1 MCVEAVMKKTLA
13 GILIVAFL
21 CGSSA
26 CNNHTEKLSE
36 TETTASSEV
45 TVSET
50 EVSESEPS
58 ETSETE
64 PDITDASESSDAA
77 VMPSWQPEPAETIEL
92 DRSMEILDI
101 ATPDVGNAYGALDP
115 TTGRVMY
122 IATGST
128 RLEIQNEGYEE
139 LKKELGKIFDEE
151 ESFFENLYNE
161 SIPVFL
167 SEIAEGKSLMWV
179 TGGNDIRVFRA
190 DEKIVS
196 FSENIAW
203 TKELSEDQYEGDNST
218 IYYTFHSKTGKRVTL
233 DDVVADKEGLCDCIR
248 HVFQYSMSKW
258 YGDETE
264 WVESVCTHVMD
275 GSVQFYLLYDGI
287 MLEEE
292 CRFIHLS
299 AANYPGVFSMEYFF
313 SVPENYV
320 LLSDSSG
327 VMTWDLNSDGKTE
340 KIFLSEYTDSAGNRS
355 AAINIGGVETKIEND
370 FSYDVP
376 DPDYNFYLAHTS
388 EGFFLLAGGSC
399 GSDDRC
405 EIIFRIKDDFSAE
418 FVETGVRYS
427 TQEYDPTKMEFM
439 SIDDAYSAGYFLE
452 RESYSSFTL
461 TGERMVNSKEEQHGL
476 SGSVMVTKMDIK
488 CKIREDADTWKEY
501 TLPKGTVV
509 RAISY
514 SPAAQ
519 ELILEILHPDNKDNQ
534 QIRISY
540 DTHTFDGVDP
550 FELFEGITVGG

>member
-1 MCVEAVMKKTLA
+1 MKKTLA

-26 CNNHTEKLSE
+26 CNNHIEKPSE
-36 TETTASSEV
+36 TETTTSSEV

-50 EVSESEPS
+50 EVSESEPFEIS
-58 ETSETE
+58 ETAS
-64 PDITDASESSDAA
+64 DITDTSESSDAT
-77 VMPSWQPEPAETIEL
+77 VMPSWQPEPAETIEV
-92 DRSMEILDI
+92 DHSMEILDI
-101 ATPDVGNAYGALDP
+101 ATPDVSNAYGALDP

-128 RLEIQNEGYEE
+128 RLEIQNEGYAE
-139 LKKELGKIFDEE
+139 LKEELGKIFDEK
-151 ESFFENLYNE
+151 ESFFEDLYNE

-196 FSENIAW
+196 FSENTAW

-218 IYYTFHSKTGKRVTL
+218 IYYNFHSKTGKRGTL

-248 HVFQYSMSKW
+248 NVFQYSMSKW

-264 WVESVCTHVMD
+264 WVEAICMRVMD

-299 AANYPGVFSMEYFF
+299 AANYPGIFNMVYFL

-320 LLSDSSG
+320 LISDSSG

-355 AAINIGGVETKIEND
+355 AAINIGGVETMIEND

-376 DPDYNFYLAHTS
+376 DPDYSFYLAHTS
-388 EGFFLLAGGSC
+388 EGFFLLAGGHC

-418 FVETGVRYS
+418 FVETGVLYS
-427 TQEYDPTKMEFM
+427 TQEYDPEKWEFM

-461 TGERMVNSKEEQHGL
+461 TGEKTVNSKEEQHGL

-501 TLPKGTVV
+501 TLPKGTAVCV
-509 RAISY
+509 IGY